1 MGEAAEGELKVVEHN
16 RHKQSTSQR
25 AEGTSDVG
33 PSLRCL
39 RSRVDGLFT
48 GDVERGS
55 KQAHDSCKSPGDM
68 VPKPQSL
75 DRTFL
80 DLESRA
86 PSVFAGGA
94 FEAAEQPPGV
104 ERGYR
109 LTGGTGRPE
118 ALLF

>member
-1 MGEAAEGELKVVEHN
+1 MGEAAEGEPKVVEHN
-16 RHKQSTSQR
+16 RHKRSTSQR
-25 AEGTSDVG
+25 CQGTSDVG

-39 RSRVDGLFT
+39 RSRVDGLFK
-48 GDVERGS
+48 GDVEGGS
-55 KQAHDSCKSPGDM
+55 KQARDSCKSPGDM

-75 DRTFL
+75 GRTFL

-86 PSVFAGGA
+86 SSVLAGGA
-94 FEAAEQPPGV
+94 FEAVEQSAGV

-109 LTGGTGRPE
+109 FTGGTSRPE